1 MSKELASLFEGNNE
15 EVETDL
21 LVIKNNVLR
30 FDRISIQLSNISRV
44 YTGEIKPNLSLPMV
58 AVFIVSLLLLKNWP
72 LVGFIGLVVS
82 GLHFYNFYQAYVN
95 KKQYLTLSL
104 NSGQYYSILFEDKE
118 FIEKARSAIE
128 NAFNKNT
135 NATINIAENKI
146 INGDNHSHTVH
157 GDFANINSGTQKD
170 NEINSHNSDSFNV
183 QDDHSSTTI
192 GDINNSAIHSSSI
205 GSNIKQ
211 KLDANGEYDWNS
223 IQVEL
228 KKVISSIKIESPV
241 KEASKEA
248 LVAAK
253 GEDKAAFES
262 IVKHHKKEFLSDL
275 FANTASG
282 LLVQL
287 VSVILGII

>member
-1 MSKELASLFEGNNE
+1 MGKELVSLFEGNNE
-15 EVETDL
+15 EIETDL

-30 FDRISIQLSNISRV
+30 FDRVSVQLSNISRV
-44 YTGEIKPNLSLPMV
+44 HTGEIKPNLSLPMV
-58 AVFIVSLLLLKNWP
+58 FVFIVSLFLFKNWT
-72 LVGFIGLVVS
+72 LLGFIGLAVS
-82 GLHFYNFYQAYVN
+82 GFHFYKFYQEYVN

-104 NSGQYYSILFEDKE
+104 NSGQFYSILFDDKE

-128 NAFNKNT
+128 NAFNKST
-135 NATINIAENKI
+135 DATINIAENKI
-146 INGDNHSHTVH
+146 INGDNHSHNAY

-170 NEINSHNSDSFNV
+170 NDINSHNSDSFNV
-183 QDDHSSTTI
+183 KEDHSSTTI

-228 KKVISSIKIESPV
+228 KKVISSIKIDSPV

-253 GEDKAAFES
+253 DEDKAAFES

-282 LLVQL
+282 LLVQV

>member
-1 MSKELASLFEGNNE
+1 MSKELVSLFEGSNDEIVTNQI
-15 EVETDL
+15 
-21 LVIKNNVLR
+21 VIKGNVLR
-30 FDRISIQLSNISRV
+30 LNQISIQLSNISRI
-44 YTGEIKPNLSLPMV
+44 YIGNNQLSFPMPMV
-58 AVFIVSLLLLKNWP
+58 VVFVISLLLLGFQP
-72 LVGFIGLVVS
+72 LLGLIGLAIS
-82 GLHFYNFYQAYVN
+82 GWYLYNIYQKYAK
-95 KKQYLTLSL
+95 KKQYLSLAL
-104 NSGQYYSILFEDKE
+104 NSGQYYYIHFRDSE
-118 FIEKARSAIE
+118 FLDEVRLALE

-135 NATINIAENKI
+135 YATINIAENKI
-146 INGDNHSHTVH
+146 INGDNHSHNAY

-170 NEINSHNSDSFNV
+170 NEINSHNSDSYNV

-223 IQVEL
+223 IQLEL
-228 KKVISSIKIESPV
+228 KKVISSIKIDSPV

-282 LLVQL
+282 LLVQ
-287 VSVILGII
+287 VISVILGIM